1 MKIKTAT
8 VNHFRGYAEPVVVE
22 LDDLCVLVGR
32 NDIGKSTI
40 LEALDFFFNEGKG
53 CIKIDKEDIN
63 KSCLAR
69 GEDQIEISVEFA
81 ELPAEIVIDSTNC
94 TTLASEYLTT
104 ANGTLHVVKRF
115 SPPGKERVFIR
126 ANHPTADG
134 CRDLHQKK
142 ITELRKAVEENGF
155 SCSDKTRSAELRKA
169 IWAGHAGL
177 ALNECEIEIA
187 KEDTK
192 AIWDQIKAKMP
203 LFTLFQSDRKNT
215 ESDDEVQDPMRVAV
229 REILGD
235 PAIRT
240 HLREV
245 ADKVRLRLEEV
256 ASRTLEKLHELNPQL
271 AASLEPQIPDSDALK
286 WPDVFKSVGISGEHG
301 IPINKRGSGVKRLV
315 LISFFRAEAERRLVE
330 AGNRHVIYAIEE
342 PETSQHPEHQ
352 RGLTAA
358 LKALSTAPATQV
370 LLTTHS
376 PEIVKHLSFECL
388 RLVSH
393 GPQERVS
400 RVLPS
405 ELPYPS
411 LNEVSFSAFGEP
423 TCEYHDELYAHIE
436 SSGDLPAFRST
447 RPLVN
452 YIRLQRNGSTLTE
465 QISSTDFIRHQ
476 IHHPENLHNPRFS
489 PTDLYNSISAMRAFI
504 KAQRTAVIS

>member
-1 MKIKTAT
+1 MKIKAVT
-8 VNHFRGYAEPVVVE
+8 VNRFRGYFEPVVIE
-22 LDDLCVLVGR
+22 LDDLSVLVGR

-40 LEALDFFFNEGKG
+40 LEALDVFFNEGKG

-69 GEDQIEISVEFA
+69 GDDQIEISVEFS
-81 ELPAEIVIDSTNC
+81 ELPTEIVIDSTNR

-104 ANGTLHVVKRF
+104 ARGTLHVVKRF
-115 SPPGKERVFIR
+115 SPSGKERVFIR
-126 ANHPTADG
+126 ASHPTAAG
-134 CRDLHQKK
+134 CCDLHQKK
-142 ITELRKAVEENGF
+142 IAELRKVVEENGF

-169 IWAGHAGL
+169 IWGGHSDL
-177 ALNECEIEIA
+177 ALNEREIEIA

-192 AIWDQIKAKMP
+192 AIWDQLKTEMP
-203 LFTLFQSDRKNT
+203 LFTLFQSDRKNA

-235 PAIRT
+235 PAIRAN
-240 HLREV
+240 LREV
-245 ADKVRLRLEEV
+245 EEKVRARLEDV
-256 ASRTLEKLHELNPQL
+256 AKRTLQKLHDLNPQL
-271 AASLEPQIPDSDALK
+271 AASLDPQIPDSDALK
-286 WPDVFKSVGISGEHG
+286 WADVFKSVGISGDQG

-315 LISFFRAEAERRLVE
+315 LISFFRAEAERRLAE
-330 AGNRHVIYAIEE
+330 AGNRHVVYAIEE

-358 LKALSTAPATQV
+358 LKALSTAQATQV

-388 RLVSH
+388 RLVSS
-393 GPQERVS
+393 GTPERVS
-400 RVLPS
+400 RVLPN

-411 LNEVSFSAFGEP
+411 LNEVSFSAFNEP
-423 TCEYHDELYAHIE
+423 TAEYHDELYAHIE
-436 SSGDLPAFRST
+436 SSGDLEKFRAA

-452 YIRLQRNGSTLTE
+452 YVRLLRDGSTRAE
-465 QISSTDFIRHQ
+465 QISKTDFIRHQ
-476 IHHPENLHNPRFS
+476 IHHPENPHNPRFS
-489 PTDLYNSISAMRAFI
+489 AADLYDSISAMRAFI
-504 KAQRTAVIS
+504 KAQRHAVVS

>member
-1 MKIKTAT
+1 MKIKAVT
-8 VNHFRGYAEPVVVE
+8 VNRFRGYAEPVVVE
-22 LDDLCVLVGR
+22 LDDLSVLVGR

-40 LEALDFFFNEGKG
+40 LEALDVFFNEGKG

-69 GEDQIEISVEFA
+69 GEDQIEVGVEFA
-81 ELPAEIVIDSTNC
+81 ELPAEIVIDSTNR

-115 SPPGKERVFIR
+115 SPSGKERVFIR
-126 ANHPTADG
+126 ASHPTADG
-134 CRDLHQKK
+134 CCDLHQKK
-142 ITELRKAVEENGF
+142 ITELRKTVEENGF

-169 IWAGHAGL
+169 IWAGHSDL
-177 ALNECEIEIA
+177 ALNEHEIEIA

-192 AIWDQIKAKMP
+192 AIWDQLKAKMP
-203 LFTLFQSDRKNT
+203 LFTLFQSDRKNA

-235 PAIRT
+235 PAIRAN
-240 HLREV
+240 LREV
-245 ADKVRLRLEEV
+245 ADKVRARLEDV
-256 ASRTLEKLHELNPQL
+256 AGRTLEKLRELNPQL

-286 WPDVFKSVGISGEHG
+286 WPEVFKSVGISGDHG

-315 LISFFRAEAERRLVE
+315 LISFFRAEAERRLAE
-330 AGNRHVIYAIEE
+330 AGNRHVVYAIEE

-358 LKALSTAPATQV
+358 LKALSSAQATQV

-388 RLVSH
+388 RLVSNH
-393 GPQERVS
+393 TQERVS
-400 RVLPS
+400 RVLPN

-411 LNEVSFSAFGEP
+411 LNEVTFSAFGEA

-436 SSGDLPAFRST
+436 SSGDLPAFRAT

-452 YIRLQRNGSTLTE
+452 YIRLQRNGSTLAE
-465 QISSTDFIRHQ
+465 QITSTDFIRHQ
-476 IHHPENLHNPRFS
+476 IHHPENPHNQRFS
-489 PTDLYNSISAMRAFI
+489 PSDLYDSISAMRAFI
-504 KAQRTAVIS
+504 KAQRVAVIS